1 MTISGVVIK
10 GKQRGKALG
19 FPTANIPVKENVE
32 QGIYIS
38 KTKVE
43 NNWFNSITFIGIAKT
58 FDDSSF
64 QAETYLLE
72 FSQDLYG
79 RKIEIELIKKIRDN
93 KKFRSTEELIKQM
106 NKDKKE
112 AEVYFN
118 SKRIKSRIITLR

>member
-79 RKIEIELIKKIRDN
+79 RKIEIELIKKIRDI
-93 KKFRSTEELIKQM
+93 KKFDNDEALKKQIKKDLELIRK
-106 NKDKKE
+106 
-112 AEVYFN
+112 
-118 SKRIKSRIITLR
+118 I